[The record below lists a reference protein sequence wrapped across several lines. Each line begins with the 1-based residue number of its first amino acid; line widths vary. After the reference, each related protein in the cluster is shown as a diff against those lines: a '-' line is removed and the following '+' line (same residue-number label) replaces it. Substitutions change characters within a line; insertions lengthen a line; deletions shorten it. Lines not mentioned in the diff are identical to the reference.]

1 MTNKNTYDEKSVLAT
16 YISEVQ
22 NISLL
27 SRDEEYEYAVRAK
40 NGDMAA
46 RNRLIESNSRFVI
59 SVAKQ
64 YQNRGI
70 PLEDL
75 ICEGNIGLINAIDKF
90 EPEKGFHF
98 ISYAVWWIRQAI
110 MKAIVDQ
117 GRMIRLPMNRNA
129 EYVQVINAK
138 VKLESEDREV
148 SLSDIACECG
158 LNEEQVKEILSYNK
172 EVCSLDVPVGDDDS
186 TPMGDL
192 IVSES
197 DRPEEEIMEKSLKE
211 QFDRILSAFPERER
225 NIIICRYG
233 LQNHEPLSLK
243 DVGDLYGLTKERIRQ
258 IEKKVLTSMSN
269 NPEVREMKSY
279 IA

>member
-1 MTNKNTYDEKSVLAT
+1 MTYNKNFEEKSALSS

-22 NISLL
+22 SISLL
-27 SRDEEYEYAVRAK
+27 SREEEYELAVKAK
-40 NGDMAA
+40 NGDMTA
-46 RNRLIESNSRFVI
+46 RDKLIKANSRFVI

-64 YQNRGI
+64 FQNRGVA
-70 PLEDL
+70 LEDL

-138 VKLESEDREV
+138 MKLEACDSDV
-148 SLSDIACECG
+148 SLADIAEECG
-158 LNEEQVKEILSYNK
+158 LDEMQVKEILSYNK
-172 EVCSLDVPVGDDDS
+172 DVCSLDLPVGDDS
-186 TPMGDL
+186 TPMGNL
-192 IVSES
+192 IES
-197 DRPEEEIMEKSLKE
+197 DTDKPEEEIMQIALKE

-225 NIIICRYG
+225 NIIIYRYG
-233 LQNHEPLSLK
+233 LKNHEPMSLK
-243 DVGDLYGLTKERIRQ
+243 EVGELYGLTKERIRQ
-258 IEKKVLTSMSN
+258 IEKKVLSDLCSI
-269 NPEVREMKSY
+269 PEVQDLKSY